1 MWPDRQWGPEVA
13 EPETPDAGTR
23 LRVARARYEKAIAEM
38 RRAESVYSD
47 PGGQHPDGAAA
58 LRNANRQLGIASEE
72 FRTALHDFS
81 DEVLGNSRELRR
93 KSSD

>member
-1 MWPDRQWGPEVA
+1 MA

-47 PGGQHPDGAAA
+47 PSGQHPDGTAA
-58 LRNANRQLGIASEE
+58 LRNANRQLEIASEE
-72 FRTALHDFS
+72 FALRYTIFRMRCWVTAANYAGRAPID
-81 DEVLGNSRELRR
+81 
-93 KSSD
+93 